1 MTTNTTTAA
10 KIESVVVE
18 LDEPLARGNTQITEL
33 TLRRPKSGALRG
45 VSLMDLMNMNVSALQ
60 VVLPRISEPTL
71 TQFDVANMDPADLIK
86 CGMEVSVF
94 LAPKADRA
102 LVSQSK

>member
-1 MTTNTTTAA
+1 MTTATAP
-10 KIESVVVE
+10 KIETVVVE
-18 LDEPLARGNTQITEL
+18 LDEPLTRGNTQITEL

-71 TQFDVANMDPADLIK
+71 TQFDVAAMDPADLIK

>member
-18 LDEPLARGNTQITEL
+18 LDEPLTRGNTQITEL

>member
-1 MTTNTTTAA
+1 MTTNTTAA

-18 LDEPLARGNTQITEL
+18 LDEPLTRGNTQITEL

>member
-1 MTTNTTTAA
+1 MTTTTTAA

-18 LDEPLARGNTQITEL
+18 LDEPLTRGNTQITEL

>member
-1 MTTNTTTAA
+1 MTTTTAPA
-10 KIESVVVE
+10 TKIETVVIE
-18 LDEPLARGNTQITEL
+18 LDEPLTRGNTQISEL

-60 VVLPRISEPTL
+60 VVRPRISEPAL
-71 TQFDVANMDPADLIK
+71 TQFDVAAMDPADLIK

>member
-1 MTTNTTTAA
+1 MTTTTAPA
-10 KIESVVVE
+10 KIETVVVE
-18 LDEPLARGNTQITEL
+18 LDEPLTRGTTQITEL

-71 TQFDVANMDPADLIK
+71 TQFDVAAMDPADLIK

>member
-1 MTTNTTTAA
+1 MTTNTTAA

-18 LDEPLARGNTQITEL
+18 LDEPLTRGNTRITEL

>member
-1 MTTNTTTAA
+1 MTTTTAPA
-10 KIESVVVE
+10 TKIETVVIE
-18 LDEPLARGNTQITEL
+18 LDEPLTRGNSQISEL

-60 VVLPRISEPTL
+60 VVLPRISEPAL
-71 TQFDVANMDPADLIK
+71 TQFDVAAMDPADLIK

>member
-1 MTTNTTTAA
+1 MTTNTTAA

-18 LDEPLARGNTQITEL
+18 LDEPLTRGNTQITEL

-94 LAPKADRA
+94 LAPKADRV

>member
-1 MTTNTTTAA
+1 MTTTPI
-10 KIESVVVE
+10 KIETAVIE
-18 LDEPLARGNTQITEL
+18 LDEPLMRGNTQITEL

-60 VVLPRISEPTL
+60 VVLPRISEPPL
-71 TQFDVANMDPADLIK
+71 TQFDVAAMDPADLIK

>member
-1 MTTNTTTAA
+1 MTIATAT

-18 LDEPLARGNTQITEL
+18 LDEPLTRGNTQITEV

-60 VVLPRISEPTL
+60 VVLPRISEPSL
-71 TQFDVANMDPADLIK
+71 TQFDVAAMDPADLIK

>member
-1 MTTNTTTAA
+1 
-10 KIESVVVE
+10 
-18 LDEPLARGNTQITEL
+18 
-33 TLRRPKSGALRG
+33 
-45 VSLMDLMNMNVSALQ
+45 MDLMNMNVSALQ
-60 VVLPRISEPTL
+60 VVLPRISEPAL
-71 TQFDVANMDPADLIK
+71 TQFDVAAMDPADLIK